1 MPRGW
6 TLAEALGVMDRLKML
21 ERILAGNGTASD
33 FDAADWTLES
43 RIGNALA
50 HAGLPELPLN
60 RCIQTL
66 SGGER
71 TRVGIA
77 RLVIEAPDLLLLDEP
92 TNNLDAAGRDAIR
105 ALMRDWR
112 GGVLVASHD
121 RELLEDV
128 DRTLAVF
135 DAGLA
140 GRDERGCHLLPDQ
153 RPDPVS
159 YTHLTLPTI
168 CSV

>member
-1 MPRGW
+1 M
-6 TLAEALGVMDRLKML
+6 AEALGVMDRLKML

-128 DRTLAVF
+128 DRILELTAIGARSFGGGWSAFTACL
-135 DAGLA
+135 LYTSPSP
-140 GRDERGCHLLPDQ
+140 RD
-153 RPDPVS
+153 
-159 YTHLTLPTI
+159 
-168 CSV
+168 